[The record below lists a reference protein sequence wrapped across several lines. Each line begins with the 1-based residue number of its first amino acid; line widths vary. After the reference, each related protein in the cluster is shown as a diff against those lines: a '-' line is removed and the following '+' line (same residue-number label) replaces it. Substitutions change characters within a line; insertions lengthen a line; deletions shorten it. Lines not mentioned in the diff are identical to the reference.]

1 MLAAFAL
8 IVAAV
13 MFAHLLDIIASRR
26 KRPP

>member
-13 MFAHLLDIIASRR
+13 MAAHILDIIASRR